1 MKTVL
6 FTLLKAFKF
15 QLGVP
20 GSEIEAD
27 SRYDMLPLHILQWL
41 TFVVHVAL

>member
-1 MKTVL
+1 MKVVL
-6 FTLLKAFKF
+6 FTLLKAFGF

-27 SRYDMLPLHILQWL
+27 SRYGMLPSHMQR
-41 TFVVHVAL
+41 